1 MDTTNSAGGGVGVR
15 FLAARLVE
23 LEIVGTIRHEAVRQ
37 TL

>member
-15 FLAARLVE
+15 FLAALVD
-23 LEIVGTIRHEAVRQ
+23 LEIIGAIRDEAVRQ